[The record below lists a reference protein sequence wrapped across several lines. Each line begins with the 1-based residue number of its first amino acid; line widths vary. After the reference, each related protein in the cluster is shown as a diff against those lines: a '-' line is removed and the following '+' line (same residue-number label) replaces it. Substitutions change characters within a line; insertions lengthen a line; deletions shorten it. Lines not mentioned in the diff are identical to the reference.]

1 MRKEAALPLH
11 YAFTAGPL
19 TRAEFTQMTGLG
31 ERTARSLLSYL
42 LSTGLMVSDTKLGPV
57 RLGLPLD
64 ALQFLFPS
72 LYPEAAQ
79 AE

>member
-1 MRKEAALPLH
+1 MS
-11 YAFTAGPL
+11 
-19 TRAEFTQMTGLG
+19 GLG

-42 LSTGLMVSDTKLGPV
+42 LRAGLLISDSKLGPV

-72 LYPEAAQ
+72 LYPE
-79 AE
+79 

>member
-1 MRKEAALPLH
+1 MSRS
-11 YAFTAGPL
+11 
-19 TRAEFTQMTGLG
+19 EFTQMSGLG

-42 LSTGLMVSDTKLGPV
+42 LRAGLLVSDSKLGPV

-79 AE
+79 AA